1 MNGSSIFKKVFPVVL
16 VIAMICLVTLVTTCA
31 KTGKTN
37 KPEIS
42 NPNGEYISIKETIN
56 GKEYKY
62 VISRSEMYEEL
73 KSGIGLSTLITEAN
87 KKVLAEEMKSVS
99 EEDIEK
105 EIKKATYGE
114 DVDPED
120 LTEEDRNKKKKEFEE
135 SMLQGYGY
143 ENEDEIKDHYRLVL
157 AKKAYANKKLYEE
170 AKDAKDGDDLYI
182 ADTKIDDYYKDN
194 YNKSYY
200 AIIVPFAS
208 SESIKSALLQLGVVR
223 SGDKWYHAEL
233 KEIKV
238 GSGIYEVDRKEEL
251 TVNEIIETILK
262 LNEMVYG
269 YQKDYGYKVENAIFD
284 SEKKTYTVP
293 EGCDYAVVSCA
304 DKLAELKALATELTP
319 LVTPADGSKLTDEEK
334 QAALAKVTEIQAKL
348 DEISAMLVYTTEVKK
363 IQNIITSLTDSLNYE
378 TKEDDKNETPED
390 PTIVTQTLNKFIS
403 EFDGVAYIFNTN
415 NEESKFFYS
424 YSDLKAYDSNLPSEF
439 KNNYIEYI
447 PYGEGDKSASKNGE
461 KWFSASYV
469 SSGNMYYIILKIKE
483 KDAEQLA
490 DVKEEI
496 KNKLLE
502 EKLTSSYIEKK
513 MAELRNDKGF
523 KVYDTDLEKE
533 YINTISSYKIKY
545 KQSKKDGSNVV
556 GEIDGT
562 KFTSDDLFKAMDKTS
577 GAASVVSELSY
588 RRMVNNALFNKYYDY
603 TTGKWIGKEGK
614 DKRDEITTSIENQ
627 RLYYLSGA
635 YSSYGYDPSSMSWSE
650 FLKNVNGA
658 KDEKDLA
665 FLNLYSQVISDY
677 IKKAFNTIT
686 VTGEGKD
693 TKFEDTYA
701 EALTSKV
708 WKLIEERM
716 KKAQEEEFTV
726 NGVHLLVSAYK
737 TVNDAVASKNSSSSS
752 SSSSSSKVSALDPK
766 DWTEEQVKLA
776 KELIEKVSLYLESA
790 EGTYESKLEAV
801 VSAFDSAPYAYVDP
815 TTNEYVKIIND
826 SGEEYKYYLECAE
839 CKIDLA
845 KYKSAGLT
853 LTYQNLGSFTN
864 GKMVKEFE
872 EAARSIWKKDYADKE
887 FNRVTVY
894 GEPIKTEFGYHLY
907 VNLSSSDYTE
917 YDSIKVDANG
927 NPVYTNDVLEK
938 FKSVLPSLY
947 EVRLGLLLT
956 ALEAIDQTKLSKED
970 AKVVQEKIDEL
981 KPLYTT
987 EIKTA
992 VEKYATPIV
1001 TNLNS
1006 SYYSSLV
1013 QQAEVLSLMEGVTID
1028 SPSGINLAKIK
1039 KLMDISRASIFKSNL
1054 ANLEE
1059 GDQDIVKASDVYGK

>member
-16 VIAMICLVTLVTTCA
+16 VIALICLIAVVTTCA

-42 NPNGEYISIKETIN
+42 NPNGEYISVKETIN
-56 GKEYKY
+56 GKEYEY
-62 VISRSEMYEEL
+62 VISRKEMYEEL
-73 KSGIGLSTLITEAN
+73 KSGIGLSTIITEAN

-105 EIKKATYGE
+105 QIKEATYGE
-114 DVDPED
+114 DVDPDD
-120 LTEEDRNKKKKEFEE
+120 LTEEDRKEKEKDFED

-143 ENEDEIKDHYRLVL
+143 ENIDEIKDHYRLVL
-157 AKKAYANKKLYEE
+157 AKEAYAKKKLYEE

-182 ADTKIDDYYKDN
+182 SDTNIDDYYKDN
-194 YNKSYY
+194 YNKAYY
-200 AIIVPFAS
+200 AMIVPFAS
-208 SESIKSALLQLGVVR
+208 SESIKSALLQLGVQR

-233 KEIKV
+233 KEIKT
-238 GSGIYEVDRKEEL
+238 GSGIYEVERKEEL

-269 YQKDYGYKVENAIFD
+269 YQKDYGYKVENAVFD
-284 SEKKTYTVP
+284 SEKKEYIVP
-293 EGCDYAVVSCA
+293 KGCDYAIVSCA

-334 QAALAKVTEIQAKL
+334 EAALSKVTEIQAKL
-348 DEISAMLVYTTEVKK
+348 DSISEMLVYTTEVKK
-363 IQNIITSLTDSLNYE
+363 IQNIITSLNDSLKNE

-390 PTIVTQTLNKFIS
+390 PTIVTQTLNKYID
-403 EFDGVAYIFNTN
+403 EFDDVAYIFNTD

-447 PYGEGDKSASKNGE
+447 PYDEGDKTASKNGE

-496 KNKLLE
+496 KNKLLD
-502 EKLTSSYIEKK
+502 EKLTSSYTEKK
-513 MAELRNDKGF
+513 LAELRNEKGF

-533 YINTISSYKIKY
+533 YINAISSYDVKY
-545 KQSKKDGSNVV
+545 KQSKKDGSNVIS
-556 GEIDGT
+556 EIDGT
-562 KFTSDDLFKAMDKTS
+562 KFTADDLFKAMDKTS
-577 GAASVVSELSY
+577 GASSVVSEISY
-588 RRMVNNALFNKYYDY
+588 RRMINSTLFNKYYDAS
-603 TTGKWIGKEGK
+603 TGKWIGKEGK

-635 YSSYGYDPSSMSWSE
+635 YSSYGYDPSSMSWEE

-693 TKFEDTYA
+693 TKFENTYA
-701 EALTSKV
+701 EALNSSV
-708 WKLIEERM
+708 WKLIEEKM
-716 KKAQEEEFTV
+716 KEAKEEEFTV

-752 SSSSSSKVSALDPK
+752 TTVSALDPK
-766 DWTEEQVKLA
+766 DWTDEQVELA
-776 KELIEKVSLYLESA
+776 KELIEKVSLYLECA

-815 TTNEYVKIIND
+815 ATNEYVKIIND

-853 LTYQNLGSFTN
+853 LTYQSLGSFSN

-872 EAARSIWKKDYADKE
+872 EAVRSIWEKDYADKE

-894 GEPIKTEFGYHLY
+894 GEPIKTQFGYHLY
-907 VNLSSSDYTE
+907 VNLSSSDFTE

-927 NPVYTNDVLEK
+927 KPVYTNDVLETT
-938 FKSVLPSLY
+938 KSILPNLY
-947 EVRLGLLLT
+947 EIRLGLLLT
-956 ALEAIDQTKLSKED
+956 ALEAIDQTELSEED
-970 AKVVQEKIDEL
+970 AKVIQDQIDEL

-992 VEKYATPIV
+992 VEKYATPVI

-1028 SPSGINLAKIK
+1028 SPSGINLEKIK
-1039 KLMDISRASIFKSNL
+1039 KIMDISKKSIFDSNL
-1054 ANLEE
+1054 TSLED
-1059 GDQDIVKASDVYGK
+1059 GDQNIVKASEVYGK